1 MTRHVASADEGSDV
15 ETRRRGRAALAAAAT
30 TAVALGLSACGG
42 GSSASGGTQL
52 TWWIN
57 PDGGG
62 SDPEGGG
69 QAQLAKECTDKSEG
83 AYTIDFQMLP
93 NSASDQRQQLLR
105 RLASSDTGVDIMSID
120 PVFVAEFAEAGFLA
134 KVPED
139 KKSAFTDGIVP
150 PAVTNARWDDQ
161 LYAAPFWAN
170 TQLLWYR
177 ESVAEEAGL
186 DMEEPI
192 TWDQLIEA
200 AKKMDTE
207 IGVQASR
214 YEGYMVWI
222 NALIEG
228 TGAQIVQNPGA
239 SGEDLKFGLDTEG
252 GRKAAA
258 VIQKLA
264 DANVGGPA
272 LGSTNET
279 TSLDMFQNE
288 RAAFMLNW
296 PYVYAALKGAEVK
309 WMDDLAWTRYPQTIE
324 GEESKP
330 PLGGIEMGVN
340 SASDN
345 KEAAWDAVECIT
357 SVESQ
362 KTYMLGTGN
371 PAAHTKVYD
380 DPEIR
385 EAFPMAEQIRSS
397 LADSGPRPLTQYYG
411 DVSSGIQRVYSPPGS
426 VDPETTPERA
436 ESLLHAVLKGDALL

>member
-134 KVPED
+134 EVPED
-139 KKSAFTDGIVP
+139 RTSDFTDGIVP

-177 ESVAEEAGL
+177 ESVAEQAGL
-186 DMEEPI
+186 DMDEPV

-200 AKKMDTE
+200 AEQADTE

-228 TGAQIVQNPGA
+228 TGENIVQNPGA
-239 SGEDLKFGLDTEG
+239 SGEELEFGLTSDG
-252 GRKAAA
+252 GKEAAA
-258 VIQKLA
+258 VIKKLA
-264 DANVGGPA
+264 DARVGGPA

-279 TSLDMFQNE
+279 TALDMFQNE
-288 RAAFMLNW
+288 QAAFMLNW
-296 PYVYAALKGAEVK
+296 PYVYAALKGAEVE
-309 WMDDLAWTRYPQTIE
+309 WIDDLAWTRYPRTVE
-324 GEESKP
+324 GQESKP

-340 SASDN
+340 SASDD
-345 KEAAWDAVECIT
+345 KEAAWDAVTCLT

-362 KTYMLGTGN
+362 TTYMLGTGN
-371 PAAHTKVYD
+371 PAAHTDVYD

-385 EAFPMAEQIRSS
+385 EAFPMADQIRSS

-426 VDPETTPERA
+426 VGPDETPQRA
-436 ESLLHAVLKGDALL
+436 ESLLQAVLKGDALL